1 MTPDAAKVIFV
12 VGLVL
17 FGFLR
22 VPFEL
27 RAYRLSSRTSVR
39 EPTERVLLLIAALG
53 LWIVPLSYALFDP
66 FESADREFV
75 PALAWIGA
83 ALFLGGQAVLYRAH
97 KALGRNFSGRLVI
110 REDHTLVTGGIYGY
124 VRHPIYSGFW
134 LWALGQALLLPN
146 WIAGAAGVIG
156 FGLLYF
162 LRVGEEERLMIDT
175 FGDSYRAYMARTPR
189 IIPWTHAAE

>member
-12 VGLVL
+12 VGLVV
-17 FGFLR
+17 FGFVR
-22 VPFEL
+22 IPFEV
-27 RAYRLSSRTSVR
+27 RALRLSSRTSVR
-39 EPTERVLLLIAALG
+39 EPTERVLFAMAALG
-53 LWIVPLSYALFDP
+53 LWLVPLSYAFFD
-66 FESADREFV
+66 FLEGADRTFV

-83 ALFLGGQAVLYRAH
+83 ALYLAGQAVLYRAH
-97 KALGRNFSGRLVI
+97 TALGRNFSGRLVI
-110 REDHTLVTGGIYGY
+110 RDDHTLVTRGIYAY

-146 WIAGAAGVIG
+146 WIAGLAGVIG

-162 LRVGEEERLMIDT
+162 LRVGREERLMIDT

-189 IIPWTHAAE
+189 VFPWGHTAK